1 MIFWEFGSRGF
12 SRYSFIIIFE
22 CSSQSFHASFETFS
36 YTRLPSSPVHGMRS
50 RPGIS
55 FPNFTQWTIRVPG
68 LTGSLV
74 TGSGPQESLA
84 ILFSSED
91 CHFHLTAT
99 GANFLVRFAWFWI
112 RSLPRL

>member
-36 YTRLPSSPVHGMRS
+36 YTLLPNSPAHGMRS

-68 LTGSLV
+68 WAGSFV
-74 TGSGPQESLA
+74 AGSGPQVSLA
-84 ILFSSED
+84 MLFSSED
-91 CHFHLTAT
+91 CHFHLTASP
-99 GANFLVRFAWFWI
+99 AIFLVGAA
-112 RSLPRL
+112 RLQPSGPP